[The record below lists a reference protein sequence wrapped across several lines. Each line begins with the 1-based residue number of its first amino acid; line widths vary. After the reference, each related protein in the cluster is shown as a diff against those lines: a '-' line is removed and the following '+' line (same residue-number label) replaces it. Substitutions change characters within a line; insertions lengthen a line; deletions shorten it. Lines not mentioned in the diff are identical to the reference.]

1 MKIWAKII
9 QRLRSYPNTNNHTQV
24 NTFMDSGK
32 VYLIKGQMLLKQR
45 RRATT
50 AISKDKLGFTASEIG
65 LHSARSGAAMA
76 LYLAGIPVYTIM
88 LIGRWSS
95 DAFLLYIR
103 KQVQE
108 FSRNISNKMIS
119 NENFFTIP
127 EASREDP
134 RTRNHKVTYT
144 RTYAHTRTLLNRTT
158 RRTEDWFGTVSVRY
172 PEPTEPVRVDRTRIA
187 SLRRQYVRTE
197 CQPFPITMSTERCAQ
212 YVVPEY

>member
-9 QRLRSYPNTNNHTQV
+9 QRLLSYPNTNKHTQV
-24 NTFMDSGK
+24 NTYMDSGK
-32 VYLIKGQMLLKQR
+32 VYLIKGQLLLKQL

-50 AISKDKLGFTASEIG
+50 AIGKDTLGFAAHEIG

-76 LYLAGIPVYTIM
+76 LYLAGVPVYIIM

-108 FSRNISNKMIS
+108 FSKNISDKMIS

-127 EASREDP
+127 EASKEDP
-134 RTRNHKVTYT
+134 RTRNH
-144 RTYAHTRTLLNRTT
+144 LLNHAARQHHGPIPQNAF
-158 RRTEDWFGTVSVRY
+158 R
-172 PEPTEPVRVDRTRIA
+172 PLI
-187 SLRRQYVRTE
+187 SL
-197 CQPFPITMSTERCAQ
+197 FH
-212 YVVPEY
+212 